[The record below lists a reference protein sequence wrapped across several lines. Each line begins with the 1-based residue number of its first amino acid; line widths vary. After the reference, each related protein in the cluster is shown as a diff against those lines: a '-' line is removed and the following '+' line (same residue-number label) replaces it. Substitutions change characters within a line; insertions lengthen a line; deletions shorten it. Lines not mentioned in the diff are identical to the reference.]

1 MAIFSQSPRPG
12 RGGPSNK
19 PMDERRRGEGGLS
32 IIGAGM
38 TIIGD
43 VETDGVVKVEGR
55 VKGSVRATQQIL
67 LAPGG
72 MVEGNLETKEAIIGG
87 EVRGTV
93 RAEDRVEVQ
102 ASSSIHGDI
111 VTARIAILEGGQVN
125 GEIKMG
131 TVDAAPQEQA
141 GVPRLA

>member
-1 MAIFSQSPRPG
+1 MAIFSQSQRTGSSTPKA
-12 RGGPSNK
+12 S
-19 PMDERRRGEGGLS
+19 DERRRGEGGLS

-55 VKGSVRATQQIL
+55 VKGSVRASQQIL

-72 MVEGNLETKEAIIGG
+72 MVEGNLETREAIIGG
-87 EVRGTV
+87 EVRGIV
-93 RAEDRVEVQ
+93 RAQDRVEIQ
-102 ASSSIHGDI
+102 ASSTIQGDI
-111 VTARIAILEGGQVN
+111 FTARIAILEGGQVN

-131 TVDAAPQEQA
+131 ASEAIPHEQ
-141 GVPRLA
+141 GGIPRLA

>member
-1 MAIFSQSPRPG
+1 MAIFSQSSPRV
-12 RGGPSNK
+12 SK
-19 PMDERRRGEGGLS
+19 PMEERRRGESSGLS

-87 EVRGTV
+87 EVRGMV
-93 RAEDRVEVQ
+93 RAEERVEVQ

-111 VTARIAILEGGQVN
+111 VTAKIAIIEGGQVN

-131 TVDAAPQEQA
+131 PVDL
-141 GVPRLA
+141 GVPEQNGHPRTV

>member
-1 MAIFSQSPRPG
+1 MAIFSQSQRTG
-12 RGGPSNK
+12 RGGPTNK
-19 PMDERRRGEGGLS
+19 PMDDRRRGEGGLS

-55 VKGSVRATQQIL
+55 VKGSVRASQQIL

-93 RAEDRVEVQ
+93 RAVDRVEVQ
-102 ASSSIHGDI
+102 ASSTVQGDI
-111 VTARIAILEGGQVN
+111 ITARIAILEGGQVN

-131 TVDAAPQEQA
+131 NPESVAQEQS

>member
-1 MAIFSQSPRPG
+1 MAIFSQAPRI
-12 RGGPSNK
+12 SK
-19 PMDERRRGEGGLS
+19 PMEERRRGDGSGLS
-32 IIGAGM
+32 IIGTGM

-55 VKGSVRATQQIL
+55 VKGSVRASQQIL

-72 MVEGNLETKEAIIGG
+72 MVEGDLQTKEAIIGG

-93 RAEDRVEVQ
+93 KADDRVEIQ
-102 ASSSIHGDI
+102 ATSIIHGDI
-111 VTARIAILEGGQVN
+111 MTARIAILEGGQVN

-131 TVDAAPQEQA
+131 QREVTAHA
-141 GVPRLA
+141 GNGAS

>member
-1 MAIFSQSPRPG
+1 MAIFSQSQRTG
-12 RGGPSNK
+12 RGGPPNK
-19 PMDERRRGEGGLS
+19 PMDDRRRGEGGLS

-55 VKGSVRATQQIL
+55 VKGSVRAAQQIL

-87 EVRGTV
+87 EVKGTV
-93 RAEDRVEVQ
+93 RADDRVEVQ
-102 ASSSIHGDI
+102 ASSTIQGDI
-111 VTARIAILEGGQVN
+111 ITARIAILEGGQVN

-131 TVDAAPQEQA
+131 GQESGAREQP
-141 GVPRLA
+141 GVPKLA

>member
-1 MAIFSQSPRPG
+1 MAIFSQTQRTG
-12 RGGPSNK
+12 RGGPAK

-55 VKGSVRATQQIL
+55 VKGSVRASQQIL

-72 MVEGNLETKEAIIGG
+72 TVEGNLETKEAIIGG
-87 EVRGTV
+87 EVKGTV
-93 RAEDRVEVQ
+93 RAEDRVEIQ
-102 ASSSIHGDI
+102 ASSVIQGDI
-111 VTARIAILEGGQVN
+111 ITARIAILEGGQVN

-131 TVDAAPQEQA
+131 KPEAVSSEPA

>member
-1 MAIFSQSPRPG
+1 
-12 RGGPSNK
+12 
-19 PMDERRRGEGGLS
+19 
-32 IIGAGM
+32 M

-72 MVEGNLETKEAIIGG
+72 MVEGDLQTKEAIIGG

-93 RAEDRVEVQ
+93 RADDRVEIQ
-102 ASSSIHGDI
+102 ATSMIQGDI

-131 TVDAAPQEQA
+131 VMEPAFRSGETAVSIE
-141 GVPRLA
+141 